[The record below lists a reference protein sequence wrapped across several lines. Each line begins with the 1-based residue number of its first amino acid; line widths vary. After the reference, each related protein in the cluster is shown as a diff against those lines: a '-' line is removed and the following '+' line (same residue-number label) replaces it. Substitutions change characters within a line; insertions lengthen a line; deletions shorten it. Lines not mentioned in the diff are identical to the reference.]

1 MSATTTMTAN
11 SAPLTHDVGE
21 ALEKAFTNVT
31 GNLTETVEI
40 VDNNGASTGKKK
52 PRFIIQSH
60 GYLDVRAY
68 VAAGLAFPKDAGTF
82 ESLHPKDGLK
92 PLNDLDP
99 NVYQLQ
105 QETENVMVR
114 VYDSC
119 DDFNKNSLPNFRT
132 ITNETIVVS
141 QLAIQNLTGLGDGS
155 FQAMLNI
162 LTDDKYSEPGSEET
176 DEFQGAAQTASDIL
190 FDMRKTAKE
199 KAETIK
205 GLAGSITSYG
215 NKVQTIKDD
224 VDKVVTKF
232 QGEEAKDGQAAVA
245 GIMSKLNTELE
256 NCRTAL
262 KKAVD
267 DANSAKADYDYDK
280 KVADT
285 SVAYIWIP
293 FFGWISG
300 TTVLI
305 TYNKKAQAA
314 WNEYQKQLGLQSDD
328 KKEIASLEA
337 VIGAV
342 NMLSQQNK
350 TMSDQI
356 SRAQVALKEI
366 QKVFEEMGRDLERA
380 AELMGAAKGY
390 VRKSLFARKRVI
402 KSRIDEAVKDYQDT
416 IDAAQ
421 ELLDTDSNIQTS
433 GITPDVSAPKVE

>member
-1 MSATTTMTAN
+1 MSATTTITAN

-31 GNLTETVEI
+31 GNLTDTVEI

-68 VAAGLAFPKDAGTF
+68 VAAGLTFPKDAGTF
-82 ESLHPKDGLK
+82 ERLYPKDELK

-99 NVYQLQ
+99 HVY

-114 VYDSC
+114 VYDLC
-119 DDFNKNSLPNFRT
+119 DDFNKNALPNFRT

-155 FQAMLNI
+155 FQAMLDI

-190 FDMRKTAKE
+190 FDISKTAKE
-199 KAETIK
+199 KAERIK
-205 GLAGSITSYG
+205 ELTGSITSYG
-215 NKVQTIKDD
+215 NKVQAIKDD
-224 VDKVVTKF
+224 IVKVVAKF
-232 QGEEAKDGQAAVA
+232 QGKEAKDGQAAVT
-245 GIMSKLNTELE
+245 GITSKLNTELE
-256 NCRTAL
+256 HCRKAL
-262 KKAVD
+262 QKAVG
-267 DANSAKADYDYDK
+267 DANSAEADEDYYRRLC
-280 KVADT
+280 VGTAL
-285 SVAYIWIP
+285 YIWIP

-300 TTVLI
+300 TAVFI
-305 TYNKKAQAA
+305 ICNNKINAA
-314 WNEYQKQLGLQSDD
+314 WDEYKKQLGLQSDD

-342 NMLSQQNK
+342 NMLSQHNK
-350 TMSDQI
+350 TMSYQI

-380 AELMGAAKGY
+380 AELMGGAKGY

-433 GITPDVSAPKVE
+433 GITPDVSAPKV